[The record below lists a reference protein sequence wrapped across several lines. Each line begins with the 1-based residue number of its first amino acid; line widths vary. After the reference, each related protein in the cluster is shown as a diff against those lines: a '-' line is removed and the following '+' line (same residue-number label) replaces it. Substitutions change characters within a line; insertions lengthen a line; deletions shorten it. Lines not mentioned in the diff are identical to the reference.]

1 MATKTTKKAASKKG
15 MSALEAAEI
24 GAGVL
29 ATIAAAG
36 AAGYYFYGTKN
47 ASKHR
52 HAASVWAK
60 GLKRDAMKQMKKLE
74 KVDAKTVAAAVEQA
88 AAAYRGMKGVAD
100 SDVDSAVREL
110 KKNWSMLQKEME
122 PSAAVKKAV
131 KTATHPAAAK
141 KAVKKAVK
149 AATKAVKKE
158 VKKVTKKS
166 R

>member
-1 MATKTTKKAASKKG
+1 MATKTTKKVASKKKG

-74 KVDAKTVAAAVEQA
+74 KVDAKTVAAAIEQA
-88 AAAYRGMKGVAD
+88 ASAYRGMKGVAD
-100 SDVDSAVREL
+100 TDVELAVREL
-110 KKNWSMLQKEME
+110 KKNWTMLQKEME

-131 KTATHPAAAK
+131 KTATHPKVA
-141 KAVKKAVK
+141 
-149 AATKAVKKE
+149 KKE
-158 VKKVTKKS
+158 VKKVVKKAVTAVKKATKKS